1 MNAGFTDVTPIV
13 HSIREMSIALLMV
26 AAAGLLGATNADPT
40 AAAVST
46 NTPPAPGSLA
56 RNFTVM
62 PGFQIDGIYRV
73 PEEQGSWVAM
83 TLDSKGRLI
92 TSDQFGKLY
101 RVTLSISNA
110 PPMVE
115 PLDLELGSAQGL
127 LYAFDSLYV
136 VVNRKREGPNRPGS
150 GLYRAM
156 ATQGGDQFEPPQLLR
171 EFDGDGEHG
180 PHAVVLGPD
189 GRSVFI
195 LAGNASP
202 LPNPE
207 QSLVPRRWGEDGLLP
222 RVGQTDGLFQ
232 PNRPGGWI
240 ARTDPEGRR
249 FELVAVGL
257 RNPYDLAFNAAA
269 ELFTFD
275 SDMEWD
281 MGTPWYR
288 PTRVL
293 HVTSGVD
300 FGWRTGSHKWPDYY
314 PDTLPAVVDV
324 GPSSPTGLVFGYG
337 ARFPARF
344 QTALFL
350 ADWSYGKIYVLQ
362 LEPHG
367 STYSGQ
373 FEQFL
378 AGTPMAITDLVI
390 HPRDGALYFIV
401 GGRGTSSALYRVSYR
416 GPEPTQPVRLMTTP
430 GSGSRAERHRLESYH
445 GRAHPDAVAVAWP
458 YLDHRDP
465 GLRSAAR
472 IAIEHQPPS
481 AWQDLALSDLRPRG
495 RTAALVALARCGEPA
510 LQPRIVAA
518 LAQIKWENL
527 GRLEQV
533 DLLRAFA
540 LTFIRMGPPLTA
552 TRELALAYLNPLYPA
567 KTFEVNRELCPLL
580 IYLAAPGVVGRSLVL
595 LDASPVQ
602 EEQLHYALCLR
613 TASPA
618 LWSVD
623 QSKMF
628 FGWLNRTAASRGGVT
643 FPEYLRQIR
652 SDAVQRL
659 SPAARAALN
668 DLVLEPPPVD
678 PYAELKSRPFVQA
691 WTVEDLMH
699 ALARSR
705 TRPNPESGRQIFAE
719 AMCSR
724 CHRVNRSGGIT
735 GPDLTGVTRRFD
747 QRQLLESILEPSKVV
762 SDQYNTVEILTKD
775 GDSVIGR
782 IADLNDDF
790 IQVLTDLINPA
801 AFRRVPTAEI
811 EDIVP
816 SRMSLMPT
824 GLLDHFTEAE
834 IRDLFAYLESVS
846 P

>member
-1 MNAGFTDVTPIV
+1 
-13 HSIREMSIALLMV
+13 
-26 AAAGLLGATNADPT
+26 
-40 AAAVST
+40 
-46 NTPPAPGSLA
+46 
-56 RNFTVM
+56 
-62 PGFQIDGIYRV
+62 
-73 PEEQGSWVAM
+73 
-83 TLDSKGRLI
+83 
-92 TSDQFGKLY
+92 
-101 RVTLSISNA
+101 
-110 PPMVE
+110 MVE
-115 PLDLELGSAQGL
+115 ALDLELGSAQGL

-156 ATQGGDQFEPPQLLR
+156 AVQGGDQFEPAQLLR

-189 GRSVFI
+189 GRSLFI
-195 LAGNASP
+195 LGGNASP

-207 QSLVPRRWGEDGLLP
+207 HSLVPRRWGEDGCLP
-222 RVGQTDGLFQ
+222 RLGQTDGLFQ

-240 ARTDPEGRR
+240 VRTDPEGRR
-249 FELVAVGL
+249 FELVAIGL

-367 STYSGQ
+367 STYSGPVRAIPRRHAHGHHRPGDSSRGRRALLHRGRSRHLLRPLPGQ
-373 FEQFL
+373 L
-378 AGTPMAITDLVI
+378 PRAGTDPT
-390 HPRDGALYFIV
+390 GA
-401 GGRGTSSALYRVSYR
+401 AD
-416 GPEPTQPVRLMTTP
+416 TTP

-445 GRAHPDAVAVAWP
+445 GRVHPEAIVVAWP

-481 AWQDLALSDLRPRG
+481 GWQELALSDPRPRG
-495 RTAALVALARCGEPA
+495 GPRRLIALARCGEPA
-510 LQPRIVAA
+510 LQPRIVAS
-518 LAQIKWENL
+518 WPRSSGTNL
-527 GRLEQV
+527 EAAEQV

-567 KTFEVNRELCPLL
+567 ANVRGEPGALPPPDLPGSAGRGGEIARAAGRVAGAGGTTPLRPL
-580 IYLAAPGVVGRSLVL
+580 PANGRPGSVVGR
-595 LDASPVQ
+595 PKQ
-602 EEQLHYALCLR
+602 
-613 TASPA
+613 
-618 LWSVD
+618 
-623 QSKMF
+623 MF

-652 SDAVQRL
+652 STP
-659 SPAARAALN
+659 S
-668 DLVLEPPPVD
+668 
-678 PYAELKSRPFVQA
+678 
-691 WTVEDLMH
+691 TV
-699 ALARSR
+699 
-705 TRPNPESGRQIFAE
+705 
-719 AMCSR
+719 
-724 CHRVNRSGGIT
+724 
-735 GPDLTGVTRRFD
+735 
-747 QRQLLESILEPSKVV
+747 
-762 SDQYNTVEILTKD
+762 
-775 GDSVIGR
+775 
-782 IADLNDDF
+782 
-790 IQVLTDLINPA
+790 
-801 AFRRVPTAEI
+801 
-811 EDIVP
+811 
-816 SRMSLMPT
+816 
-824 GLLDHFTEAE
+824 
-834 IRDLFAYLESVS
+834 
-846 P
+846 